1 MEKCQTRKTSIANK
15 PWKKGP
21 SRGKGGPL
29 NSSCEY
35 RGVRQRTW
43 GKWVAEIREP
53 KKRTRLW
60 LGSFATAEEAAL
72 AYDEAARR
80 LYGPEAYL
88 NLPHLQIQQTNNPG
102 YPTATMHSKSHGRF
116 KWFPSK
122 NLISMFPSCGLLNLN
137 AQPSVHVIHQRLEE
151 LKKNSTVPA
160 NNNMSSVS
168 KTKVNTE
175 SGIQKNDSDE
185 NHETMPD
192 SCNGQQLSVSASLPN
207 NQQRKQENKPQI
219 DLHEFLQQ
227 LGILKDEGI
236 SQKEQNTERVS
247 NNNNNNENL
256 ELTVQ
261 NDNLTDNKSFNW
273 DSLAEMPE
281 IDQNHFAGENSNA
294 CFQFYDTHEEFVF
307 PQTIW
312 NF

>member
-1 MEKCQTRKTSIANK
+1 MDKCANGSRKASITNK

-21 SRGKGGPL
+21 TRGKGGPL

-60 LGSFATAEEAAL
+60 LGSFATAEEAAM

-88 NLPHLQIQQTNNPG
+88 NLPHLQIQPNNNNPIS
-102 YPTATMHSKSHGRF
+102 ATGLHGKSHNRF
-116 KWFPSK
+116 RWFPSK
-122 NLISMFPSCGLLNLN
+122 NFISMFPSCGLLNLN

-151 LKKNSTVPA
+151 LKKNSTAPV
-160 NNNMSSVS
+160 NNHSSNVS
-168 KTKVNTE
+168 KTKLHTE
-175 SGIQKNDSDE
+175 SSIQTHDND
-185 NHETMPD
+185 ETMSA
-192 SCNGQQLSVSASLPN
+192 SCDGQQLLPSVSSLSNTQPY
-207 NQQRKQENKPQI
+207 KAEHKPQI

-236 SQKEQNTERVS
+236 NQQEQHTEIVSTNT
-247 NNNNNNENL
+247 NENV
-256 ELTVQ
+256 ELILQ
-261 NDNLTDNKSFNW
+261 NDNMADGKSFNW
-273 DSLAEMPE
+273 DSLIEMRGM
-281 IDQNHFAGENSNA
+281 DQNHSAEENSNA
-294 CFQFYDTHEEFVF
+294 CFQFYDTHEEVLF
-307 PQTIW
+307 PNTIW